1 MFPQIRIVSVS
12 STRHSL
18 LNMTTKM
25 NNFRDAASYEKKISK
40 FYIFSTSNYL
50 KIRNNWQGVSRPVPP
65 IPSFILHKKKK
76 KGKNTMN
83 T

>member
-25 NNFRDAASYEKKISK
+25 NNFRDAASYEKK
-40 FYIFSTSNYL
+40 N
-50 KIRNNWQGVSRPVPP
+50 
-65 IPSFILHKKKK
+65 
-76 KGKNTMN
+76 
-83 T
+83 